1 MNSLDHRLPLH
12 FDTFSKV
19 LKYAVD
25 NKLESELA
33 QYSLSLDKLVTEWN
47 LSDEQRREVES
58 LWAKILI
65 QSNKLEDALQVLMKH
80 LKSLDKVTDEVMIVC
95 SKKN

>member
-1 MNSLDHRLPLH
+1 LNSLDHRLPLH

-33 QYSLSLDKLVTEWN
+33 KFPLSLDTLVTEWN
-47 LSDEQRREVES
+47 LSVEQRREIES
-58 LWAKILI
+58 MWVNILI
-65 QSNKLEDALQVLMKH
+65 QANKLEDALQVLMKH
-80 LKSLDKVTDEVMIVC
+80 LKSLDKVNEEVIVVMD
-95 SKKN
+95 